1 MLSYLEQEL
10 NKKERRKVIKYMS
23 QYRNL
28 DAIIETKKM
37 DLHPSLTA
45 SYDDMPKQS
54 TRSFHSECEDY
65 VINSEE
71 IEEYE
76 KVKRKLDL
84 AYKSIKPTQRIIWDE
99 CFVDGRTDPDVY
111 YGHDMSRRSFYREKG
126 ELLKIVAGCLGVNG
140 TKRD

>member
-54 TRSFHSECEDY
+54 TRSFHS
-65 VINSEE
+65 
-71 IEEYE
+71 
-76 KVKRKLDL
+76 
-84 AYKSIKPTQRIIWDE
+84 
-99 CFVDGRTDPDVY
+99 
-111 YGHDMSRRSFYREKG
+111 
-126 ELLKIVAGCLGVNG
+126 
-140 TKRD
+140 